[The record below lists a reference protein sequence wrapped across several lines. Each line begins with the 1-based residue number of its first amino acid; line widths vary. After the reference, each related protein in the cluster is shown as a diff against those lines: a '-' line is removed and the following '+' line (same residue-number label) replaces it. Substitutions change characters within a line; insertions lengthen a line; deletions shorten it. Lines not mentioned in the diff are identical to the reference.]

1 MSASV
6 GGGRRLAARSAS
18 GACKRPRILRWMH
31 IDRGAVET
39 TLTSYGSYVGDLV
52 HFLGDDPRTYRALGL
67 RDLVEQ
73 RVDTIDATPP
83 E

>member
-1 MSASV
+1 
-6 GGGRRLAARSAS
+6 
-18 GACKRPRILRWMH
+18 MH

-52 HFLGDDPRTYRALGL
+52 HFLGDDPRTYTALGL

-73 RVDTIDATPP
+73 RCRHYRRNSSGMILAAVPTFLRYLRSRATDDRGSSMR
-83 E
+83 